1 MCVHV
6 YMYICAE
13 KYEEEKYLWWNHTAT
28 HDKDVWPSQGSKL
41 FDKLRNE
48 GFVTSSK
55 CADAH
60 RMHICVHSLLG
71 DFTGGL
77 STQEVE
83 TGKGLS
89 PLLGKALG
97 FFPQRSTIIPDCHFP
112 VPHHHI

>member
-77 STQEVE
+77 STQKVE
-83 TGKGLS
+83 TGKGEAKHWGSFLNV
-89 PLLGKALG
+89 
-97 FFPQRSTIIPDCHFP
+97 PQLYLTVTSQSLIITF
-112 VPHHHI
+112 

>member
-1 MCVHV
+1 MCVHM

-60 RMHICVHSLLG
+60 SMHICIHSLLG

-77 STQEVE
+77 STQKTE
-83 TGKGLS
+83 KGRGEAKHWGSFLNV
-89 PLLGKALG
+89 
-97 FFPQRSTIIPDCHFP
+97 PQLYLTVTSQSLIVTF
-112 VPHHHI
+112 